1 MEYSIKDMERLS
13 GVKAHSIRIWEKR
26 YNLFSP
32 NRSDTNIRSYSE
44 DDLKKLLNVAHLNR
58 EGYKISKIAA
68 MSMPVMQS
76 EVMKTQQGSRDV
88 EVIIERMIVAVIDLN
103 EYEFDKILTELLFDY
118 DFEILV
124 IDYVFPFLDRI
135 GVLWQTGSVSPA
147 QEHFISNLIRSK
159 IIVATDRLSIP
170 AQYKGQSFLLFLRDG
185 ELHEFGLLFANYLLR
200 KYGFRTIYLG
210 QSVPTKDV
218 IKVQD
223 TYQADFLLTSLIN
236 SNVKPDLNIFI
247 NEMLEGLS
255 KGNLVL
261 TGHLANTYNG
271 GSTRVKLLTNYR
283 ELIRYIRQLEN
294 PEYIGHNASV
304 NNV

>member
-124 IDYVFPFLDRI
+124 IDYVFPFLD
-135 GVLWQTGSVSPA
+135 
-147 QEHFISNLIRSK
+147 
-159 IIVATDRLSIP
+159 
-170 AQYKGQSFLLFLRDG
+170 
-185 ELHEFGLLFANYLLR
+185 
-200 KYGFRTIYLG
+200 
-210 QSVPTKDV
+210 
-218 IKVQD
+218 
-223 TYQADFLLTSLIN
+223 
-236 SNVKPDLNIFI
+236 
-247 NEMLEGLS
+247 
-255 KGNLVL
+255 
-261 TGHLANTYNG
+261 
-271 GSTRVKLLTNYR
+271 
-283 ELIRYIRQLEN
+283 
-294 PEYIGHNASV
+294 
-304 NNV
+304 